1 MNTRIRAALEKLATR
16 PGQGSLVEQIDKL
29 LRELQRTELEKMLE
43 EVDKKEADEVAVD
56 IYRFLPQVKMKEP
69 ALARFH
75 LPEWEGY
82 NEVFW
87 LALGDYLILALHSI
101 TDVAF
106 DRARGT
112 LKVRYFHAD
121 ESHKSPEDVRRVIK
135 RVVVLIGRRAL
146 PTDFTHFR
154 RMDDRQKS
162 IGELSKKEALAIGGA
177 IELMKFFV

>member
-1 MNTRIRAALEKLATR
+1 MNTRIEAALEKLATR
-16 PGQGSLVEQIDKL
+16 PGQGSLVEQIDKI
-29 LRELQRTELEKMLE
+29 LRELQRTELERMLE
-43 EVDKKEADEVAVD
+43 EVDEKEAYKVTVD
-56 IYRFLPQVKMKEP
+56 IYHFLPQVKMKEP
-69 ALARFH
+69 ALVRLH

-101 TDVAF
+101 TDVGF
-106 DRARGT
+106 DRMRGT
-112 LKVRYFHAD
+112 LKVRYFYAE
-121 ESHKSPEDVRRVIK
+121 ESHKSPEDVKRTIK
-135 RVVVLIGRRAL
+135 RVVALIGKRVL

-162 IGELSKKEALAIGGA
+162 IGELSKREALAIGGA

>member
-1 MNTRIRAALEKLATR
+1 MNARIQAALEKLATR

-29 LRELQRTELEKMLE
+29 LRELQRTELEKMLKK
-43 EVDKKEADEVAVD
+43 VDEKEAGQVAVD
-56 IYRFLPQVKMKEP
+56 IYHFLPQVKMKEP

-106 DRARGT
+106 DRVRGT
-112 LKVRYFHAD
+112 LKVRYFYTE
-121 ESHKSPEDVRRVIK
+121 ESHKSPEDIKRVIK
-135 RVVVLIGRRAL
+135 RVVALIGQRVL

-162 IGELSKKEALAIGGA
+162 IGELSKREALAIGGA
-177 IELMKFFV
+177 IELLKFFV